1 MGQGTPS
8 RIAQPWEVIYRR
20 PWQAAN
26 LLSPFFLSMCPTMTD
41 VSRGSLDGSDLKI
54 AVIQSRFNESVTEA
68 LLQGALEG
76 LEELGVVEER
86 VHACSVPGAVEL
98 PLVARD
104 LAASGTWDA
113 IIVVGAV
120 IRGETS
126 HYDYV
131 CNIATDGCLRA
142 SLDTGVPIAFGV
154 LTCDTSE
161 QAFARCAPGKA
172 NKGRESARVA
182 VELANLLR
190 GRKA

>member
-1 MGQGTPS
+1 
-8 RIAQPWEVIYRR
+8 
-20 PWQAAN
+20 
-26 LLSPFFLSMCPTMTD
+26 MTD

-68 LLQGALEG
+68 LLEGALEG

-86 VHACSVPGAVEL
+86 IHACSVPGAVEL
-98 PLVARD
+98 PLAASQ

-113 IIVVGAV
+113 IVVVGAV

-131 CNIATDGCLRA
+131 CNMAADGCLRA
-142 SLDTGVPIAFGV
+142 SLETGLPVAFGV
-154 LTCDTSE
+154 LTCDTDAP
-161 QAFARCAPGKA
+161 AFARCVPGEA
-172 NKGRESARVA
+172 NKGREAARVA